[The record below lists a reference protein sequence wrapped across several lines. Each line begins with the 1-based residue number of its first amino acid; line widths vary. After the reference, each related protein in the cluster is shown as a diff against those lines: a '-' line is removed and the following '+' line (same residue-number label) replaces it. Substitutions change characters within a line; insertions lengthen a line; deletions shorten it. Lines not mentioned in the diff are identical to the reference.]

1 MKRLLIQFINRIF
14 KGALIGLIVSV
25 AVQLW
30 IFMGSQIYRK
40 EMRSFV
46 LPTRIDGCIRD
57 NLSIPLNT
65 TMYSTATSLIQ
76 TVVKY
81 VE

>member
-1 MKRLLIQFINRIF
+1 M
-14 KGALIGLIVSV
+14 IGLIVSV

-46 LPTRIDGCIRD
+46 LPTRIDGCIGIRD
-57 NLSIPLNT
+57 NMSLPLNT
-65 TMYSTATSLIQ
+65 TMYSTVTSVIQ
-76 TVVKY
+76 TAVK
-81 VE
+81 